1 MGVYYM
7 KYYMEYCNVEEIRD
21 FYNDVIPGFTKF
33 TKITPERQEALDK
46 LAYFYAGFFRQKT
59 QNIKTIMYKA
69 VVEITRNKDKL
80 GLQNSDEILYF
91 YIRTADPNMEFYKLS
106 LMYPEKEERIE
117 HFKEYFL
124 IYDGKLIALETMC
137 FNRFMK
143 NTQEETNGIKK

>member
-1 MGVYYM
+1 M
-7 KYYMEYCNVEEIRD
+7 KYYMEYCNIEEIKE
-21 FYNDVIPGFTKF
+21 FYKNVLPGFTNFK
-33 TKITPERQEALDK
+33 KITPERQEALDK

-59 QNIKTIMYKA
+59 QNIKTTMYKA
-69 VVEITRNKDKL
+69 ASEITRYKDKL

-91 YIRTADPNMEFYKLS
+91 YIRTADPNMEFYKLA

-124 IYDGKLIALETMC
+124 IYDGKLIALETMY

-143 NTQEETNGIKK
+143 NTQEETNEIKK